1 MSMDFYRPGASF
13 LHRFDPRA
21 KLLLLPPL
29 LACFFLPVPPWLLL
43 PYVVAIA
50 VVAGVSLGARSLG
63 APLKAIAPVLI
74 LICLLTPPF
83 HRGGTGLWWLFGFP
97 IVTSDGLSETAVL
110 LLRFVGIALGFFAVF
125 STIVLDDLVLA
136 MRWFGIPY
144 PACLVVIIAL
154 RTIPSLAATWRNV
167 KDAHRLRGHAEE
179 LGHARRRPLASYL
192 PMLTSVLIEAVKGIP
207 VLAMVL
213 ESRGFGRR
221 NPRTAFAELKKGGT
235 LVADFLA
242 TAAVALLLLA
252 PALWPL
258 LGR

>member
-43 PYVVAIA
+43 PYVAGIA
-50 VVAGVSLGARSLG
+50 AVAGVSLGARNLG
-63 APLKAIAPVLI
+63 APLKAIAPVLV

-83 HRGGTGLWWLFGFP
+83 HRGGTGLWWMFGFP
-97 IVTSDGLSETAVL
+97 IVTSDGLRETAVL

-125 STIVLDDLVLA
+125 STIDLDDLVLA

-144 PACLVVIIAL
+144 AACLVVIIAL

-167 KDAHRLRGHAEE
+167 KDAHRLRAHAEQP
-179 LGHARRRPLASYL
+179 GRARRPIASYL

-221 NPRTAFAELKKGGT
+221 NPRTAFAKLKGGGK
-235 LVADFLA
+235 LAADFI
-242 TAAVALLLLA
+242 AAAGVALLLLA